1 MYQFY
6 KTNLH
11 LYLFLA
17 LVKLCYCNT
26 CFVQSCTAGFSK
38 YGNLVFHVVN
48 LPHSHFPYLLWQHG
62 SGPHQNHNWKAA
74 AAVAKKC
81 VELIL
86 PCRTMESNNDYF
98 YFIYTRLIQ
107 STASNL
113 FHFFASTIF
122 FIFSLTWSRK
132 KSSEAKEQ

>member
-48 LPHSHFPYLLWQHG
+48 LTHSHFPYLLWQHG

-74 AAVAKKC
+74 AAVAKKMC
-81 VELIL
+81 RIDSTL
-86 PCRTMESNNDYF
+86 PNNG
-98 YFIYTRLIQ
+98 I
-107 STASNL
+107 
-113 FHFFASTIF
+113 
-122 FIFSLTWSRK
+122 
-132 KSSEAKEQ
+132 